1 MGLSDEFRIAI
12 DKAAKDCEE
21 MTMEA
26 LRLCEEDYLGT
37 LGKSMSVYT
46 PTEEELKTFIDAAKT
61 MWPEA
66 REYCG
71 AEYFDQV
78 IAAAGKSFT

>member
-1 MGLSDEFRIAI
+1 
-12 DKAAKDCEE
+12 
-21 MTMEA
+21 
-26 LRLCEEDYLGT
+26 
-37 LGKSMSVYT
+37 MSVYT